1 MLDTLTVSTAVIIL
15 VSKFWDC
22 LSTALHITHPNQES
36 NPFARKW
43 MKRFGIN
50 TVIWG
55 IFTLSVLVLSL
66 ALYLL
71 YTRYNTPY
79 YKTVFILVGTL
90 ISLIQF
96 SVAHT
101 NTTKKLNFITRM
113 LLWIY
118 SRR

>member
-1 MLDTLTVSTAVIIL
+1 MII
-15 VSKFWDC
+15 VSKFLDC

-43 MKRFGIN
+43 MERLGVN

-55 IFTLSVLVLSL
+55 IFALSL
-66 ALYLL
+66 VVTTLVLYLL
-71 YTRYNTPY
+71 FTRYNTPY
-79 YKTVFILVGTL
+79 YKPVFVLGGTL

-101 NTTKKLNFITRM
+101 NSTKKLNFITRI
-113 LLWIY
+113 LLRIY